1 MAKKS
6 SVWSDLKNKKE
17 VSREE
22 YIKIVKRV
30 RYFIV
35 AGLAASLAV
44 FLGIA
49 LFGGIYK
56 VSDIIASMNF
66 YIYAIALL
74 LVFVS
79 YIIRFA
85 KWDYY
90 LKKLGLR
97 VPLKENMM
105 VYLSLYSMNITPGK
119 IGRVVSAYTLSKIS
133 GIKVAKIVP
142 AVTMDIFTDFIGF
155 AVFALLFSIYAHRFV
170 IYILAAD
177 IVLLLPFVFVTHDW
191 LYQKLKNAFKR
202 FRRNQYFGL
211 FSVYGDEYFSSQ
223 SDLNNFKTYAYSLL
237 VTLPAD
243 FLVGLALFITLSSFG
258 ITAPIGATIFVY
270 SSSQLFGMVS
280 GLPGSIGVSDGT
292 LVAMV
297 GGVFNLN
304 AMASSAATI
313 MTRVA
318 TLWLGVLIGSAFL
331 FYTLKYWDLP
341 EKSRRSRKKRQ
352 QTG

>member
-1 MAKKS
+1 MAKRKS
-6 SVWSDLKNKKE
+6 FWSDLKGKE
-17 VSREE
+17 ELSLEE

-30 RYFIV
+30 KYFII

-44 FLGIA
+44 FVGIA
-49 LFGGIYK
+49 IFGGIYK

-66 YIYAIALL
+66 YVYAIALL
-74 LVFVS
+74 LVLAS
-79 YIIRFA
+79 YLIRFV

-90 LKKLGLR
+90 LKKLGVR
-97 VPLKENMM
+97 VPFKENMM
-105 VYLSLYSMNITPGK
+105 IYLSLYSMNITPGK

-133 GIKVAKIVP
+133 GVKVAKIVP

-177 IVLLLPFVFVTHDW
+177 LILLLPFVFLTHDW
-191 LYQKLKNAFKR
+191 LYQKLKNALKR
-202 FRRNQYFGL
+202 FKKNQYFGM

-223 SDLNNFKTYAYSLL
+223 SGLNNFKTYAYSLL

-243 FLVGLALFITLSSFG
+243 FLVGLALFITLFSFG
-258 ITAPIGATIFVY
+258 ITAHVGATIFVY

-280 GLPGSIGVSDGT
+280 GVPGSIGVSDGT
-292 LVAMV
+292 LVAMI
-297 GGVFNLN
+297 GGVFNLDS
-304 AMASSAATI
+304 MTSSAATI

-341 EKSRRSRKKRQ
+341 GKGRRRSKKRRK
-352 QTG
+352 